1 MMSVIAPFIKGM
13 GIGAGL
19 IIAIGAQNAYVLTQ
33 GLRRNNQFVIAGI
46 CALVDAILIT
56 IGVAGMGLLVTTN
69 PVLLQITAWAGAAF
83 LFFYGLSSFRAALK
97 PEVLEARQSAGP
109 ESVKKA
115 VLTTLAVSLLNP
127 HVYLDTV
134 VLLGS
139 VGVQY
144 PEDLRIWFGVGAVVA
159 SFLWFFS
166 LSLGAQWLAP
176 LFRRPVAWRV
186 LDIFVGIV
194 MWLIAGSLVLK
205 ALS

>member
-1 MMSVIAPFIKGM
+1 MFAIVAPFIKGM

-33 GLRRNNQFVIAGI
+33 GLRGNNQLLIAGI
-46 CALVDAILIT
+46 CALVDALLIT
-56 IGVAGMGLLVTTN
+56 LGVAGMGLLVTSN
-69 PVLLQITAWAGAAF
+69 PLLLQITAWAGAAF
-83 LFFYGLSSFRAALK
+83 LFFYGISAFRAAMN
-97 PEVLEARQSAGP
+97 PEVLKARQSSGP
-109 ESVKKA
+109 DSIKKA

-139 VGVQY
+139 VGAQY
-144 PEDLRIWFGVGAVVA
+144 PEDTRFWFGMGAVVA
-159 SFLWFFS
+159 SVLWFFS

-176 LFRRPVAWRV
+176 LFQRPQAWRV
-186 LDIFVGIV
+186 LDCLVGIV